1 LIGRGN
7 TAEAQ
12 KLLSSSGMAATKLD
26 LIENRRTELQAA
38 FLAFGSM
45 SEQLSGAFDSLR
57 TQVAQLRADLS
68 EAHAGKEHLA
78 ARLSAL
84 ITGLPGGV
92 LVLDSRGEIQECN
105 PVARELLG
113 EPLLAQSFADV
124 LSRAAAGAGGVGEH
138 TELRSGRFVN
148 ISRRELPTGGE
159 VVLLTDVT
167 ESHLM
172 QVFLTRQQRLLT
184 LGELAAGLAHQIRT
198 PLATALLYATQMTL
212 PGRNPEDLARCA
224 ERTAGSLKQLD
235 KLVND
240 MLAFTHGGTARE
252 VVSVSALLEQVAQW
266 LRPALRRGLRVTI
279 STQAPDLMVR
289 ASAPSLVSA
298 VLNLATNALQAATAD
313 LDLQLLARRG
323 AHGRAQIVVSDNGPG
338 VPAHIRERIFEPF
351 FTTRARG
358 NGIGLSI
365 VKSVVEA
372 HQGTVSLAETSCG
385 ATFIIDLPTDIIDLP
400 AEVKA

>member
-1 LIGRGN
+1 
-7 TAEAQ
+7 
-12 KLLSSSGMAATKLD
+12 MAATKLE

-38 FLAFGSM
+38 FLAFGSV

-57 TQVAQLRADLS
+57 SQVAQLRADLS

-92 LVLDSRGEIQECN
+92 LVLDSGGEILECN

-148 ISRRELPTGGE
+148 ISRRELPSGGE

-198 PLATALLYATQMTL
+198 PLATALLYASQMTM
-212 PGRNPEDLARCA
+212 PGRNAQDLGRCA
-224 ERTAGSLKQLD
+224 EKTVGSLKQLD

-289 ASAPSLVSA
+289 ANAPSLVSA
-298 VLNLATNALQAATAD
+298 VLNLATNALQAATAE
-313 LDLQLLARRG
+313 LDLQLLARRT
-323 AHGRAQIVVSDNGPG
+323 AQGRAQIVVSDNGPG

-358 NGIGLSI
+358 NGIGLAI

-372 HQGTVSLAETSCG
+372 HQGTVSLAEVPAGARSAAPAG
-385 ATFIIDLPTDIIDLP
+385 ATFIIDLP
-400 AEVKA
+400 AEVMA

>member
-1 LIGRGN
+1 M
-7 TAEAQ
+7 
-12 KLLSSSGMAATKLD
+12 LSFSGMAATNLD
-26 LIENRRTELQAA
+26 LIENRRSELQAA
-38 FLAFGSM
+38 FLAFGSV
-45 SEQLSGAFDSLR
+45 SEQLSSAFDSLR
-57 TQVAQLRADLS
+57 AQVAQLRGELG
-68 EAHAGKEHLA
+68 EAQAGKEHLA

-84 ITGLPGGV
+84 IKGLPGGV
-92 LVLDSRGEIQECN
+92 LVLDSRGEILECN

-113 EPLLAQSFADV
+113 EPLLAQSFAAV
-124 LSRAAAGAGGVGEH
+124 LARAATGAGAGLLGEH

-148 ISRRELPTGGE
+148 ISRRQLQSGE

-172 QVFLTRQQRLLT
+172 QVLLTRQQRLLT

-198 PLATALLYATQMTL
+198 PLATALLYASQMAL

-224 ERTAGSLKQLD
+224 EKTAGSLKQLD

-240 MLAFTHGGTARE
+240 MLAFAHGGAARE

-266 LRPALRRGLRVTI
+266 LRPALRRGVRLTI
-279 STQAPDLMVR
+279 RTQAPDLTVR
-289 ASAPSLVSA
+289 ANAPSLVSA

-313 LDLQLLARRG
+313 LDLELLARRAEG
-323 AHGRAQIVVSDNGPG
+323 GRAQIVVSDNGPG
-338 VPAHIRERIFEPF
+338 VPAHIRQRIFEPF

-358 NGIGLSI
+358 NGIGLAI

-372 HQGTVSLAETSCG
+372 HQGSVSLAESAGSADGAPAG
-385 ATFIIDLPTDIIDLP
+385 ATFIIDLP
-400 AEVKA
+400 AEERA

>member
-1 LIGRGN
+1 
-7 TAEAQ
+7 
-12 KLLSSSGMAATKLD
+12 MAVTHLES
-26 LIENRRTELQAA
+26 IENRRSDLQSA
-38 FLAFGSM
+38 FLAFGSV
-45 SEQLSGAFDSLR
+45 SEQLSVAFESLR
-57 TQVAQLRADLS
+57 AEVAQLRAELG

-84 ITGLPGGV
+84 ITSLPGGV
-92 LVLDSRGEIQECN
+92 LVLDCGGEIQECN

-113 EPLLAQSFADV
+113 EPLLAQSFAAV
-124 LSRAAAGAGGVGEH
+124 LARAVVSTGVGEH

-148 ISRRELPTGGE
+148 ISRRDLQSGGE

-167 ESHLM
+167 EAHLM

-198 PLATALLYATQMTL
+198 PLAAALLYASQMTL
-212 PGRNPEDLARCA
+212 PGRNLEDLARCA

-240 MLAFTHGGTARE
+240 MLAFAQGGAARE

-266 LRPALRRGLRVTI
+266 LRPALRGGIRLTI
-279 STQAPDLMVR
+279 RTQAPDLAVR
-289 ASAPSLVSA
+289 ANAPSLVSA

-313 LDLQLLARRG
+313 LDLELLARRT
-323 AHGRAQIVVSDNGPG
+323 AEGRAQIVVSDNGPG
-338 VPAHIRERIFEPF
+338 VPAHIAARIFEPF
-351 FTTRARG
+351 FTTRSRG
-358 NGIGLSI
+358 NGIGLAI

-372 HQGTVSLAETSCG
+372 HQGSVRLADSAGG
-385 ATFIIDLPTDIIDLP
+385 ATFIIDLP
-400 AEVKA
+400 AEVMA